1 MELRSTSQLYQL
13 TAYQNHMENILQWIL
28 RLEEQ
33 LDREERISSNDLK
46 IVKEQFQKH
55 EEFMISLTK
64 DQNQIGQVLE
74 EGNRLITSTD
84 LHFEIREEN
93 EIKEQMKILNR
104 RWESLRLKSLERQ
117 SL

>member
-1 MELRSTSQLYQL
+1 METRTSAQLNQL
-13 TAYQNHMENILQWIL
+13 AAYQSHMEKILQWIL

-46 IVKEQFQKH
+46 LVKEQFQKH

-74 EGNRLITSTD
+74 EGNHLITSGD
-84 LHFEIREEN
+84 LRLEIREEN
-93 EIKEQMKILNR
+93 EIREHMKILNR